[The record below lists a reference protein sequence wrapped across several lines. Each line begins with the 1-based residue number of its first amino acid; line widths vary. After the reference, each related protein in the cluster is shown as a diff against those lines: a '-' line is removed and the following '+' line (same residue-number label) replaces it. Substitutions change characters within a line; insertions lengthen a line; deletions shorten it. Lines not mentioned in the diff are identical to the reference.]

1 MKKVILSFDYELFFG
16 ERSGTVDN
24 SIIRPTELLLNKLD
38 KINGKATFFV
48 DYLMIKYLEAQPKTT
63 KEARKITTQLQ
74 EIVQQ
79 GHRIELHIHPHWID
93 ARYNGD
99 GTWDF
104 KDFTH
109 YSLNSLPEDTVS
121 DLFTEGCEML
131 NKIAGTVDPSYKVV
145 AFRAGGWAVQPFSHL
160 HKAFKKAN
168 IKIDSSVSCGFRYKG
183 NDSFY
188 DFTHVPDKPVYT
200 FKDDVL
206 VEDKDGEFVEFPISS
221 YEYTFP
227 MRIINSIH
235 RYINPGLFR
244 QTTDGTHSRISYGT
258 LPTKIRK
265 NSSIL
270 SRFTLS
276 RLSPYVLL
284 YALKKEKKE
293 LLVFLDHP
301 KDFTYSALSFLT
313 LLEGNVEFHLYT
325 DFIDH

>member
-93 ARYNGD
+93 ACYNGD

-235 RYINPGLFR
+235 RYINPGFLTGLFR
-244 QTTDGTHSRISYGT
+244 QRSGRIVRSCPDSRCHAC
-258 LPTKIRK
+258 
-265 NSSIL
+265 
-270 SRFTLS
+270 
-276 RLSPYVLL
+276 LL
-284 YALKKEKKE
+284 MYCSML
-293 LLVFLDHP
+293 
-301 KDFTYSALSFLT
+301 
-313 LLEGNVEFHLYT
+313 
-325 DFIDH
+325 

>member
-93 ARYNGD
+93 ACYN
-99 GTWDF
+99 
-104 KDFTH
+104 
-109 YSLNSLPEDTVS
+109 
-121 DLFTEGCEML
+121 
-131 NKIAGTVDPSYKVV
+131 KVV

-188 DFTHVPDKPVYT
+188 DFTHVPDNPVYT